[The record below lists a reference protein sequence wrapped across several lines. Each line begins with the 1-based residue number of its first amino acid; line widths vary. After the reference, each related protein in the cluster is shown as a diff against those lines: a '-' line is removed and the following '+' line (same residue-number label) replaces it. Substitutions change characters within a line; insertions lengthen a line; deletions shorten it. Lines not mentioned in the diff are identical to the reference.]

1 MIADGRMFVC
11 KSSGAILGTA
21 GWKNENIR
29 HVYVRPDLS
38 KQGIGT
44 TLLCHV
50 EGNFRT
56 RTQKPF
62 IRAGVSLYARNFY
75 EKNGFRVL
83 SRERDWD
90 DSEYYQMQKDF

>member
-1 MIADGRMFVC
+1 M
-11 KSSGAILGTA
+11 GTA
-21 GWKNENIR
+21 GWEGENIR

-44 TLLCHV
+44 SLLSHV
-50 EGNFRT
+50 ESEYRI

-62 IRAGVSLYARNFY
+62 IRAGVILYARNFY

-90 DSEYYQMQKDF
+90 GSEYYQMQKDF

>member
-1 MIADGRMFVC
+1 MGE
-11 KSSGAILGTA
+11 S
-21 GWKNENIR
+21 IR
-29 HVYVRPDLS
+29 HVYVKPDLS

-44 TLLCHV
+44 RLLHHA
-50 EGNFRT
+50 EDDYRA

-62 IRAGVSLYARNFY
+62 ILAGVILYAKTFY

-90 DSEYYQMQKDF
+90 GSEFYQMQKDFTA